1 MRLTKPLLVAL
12 LSTLGL
18 AGSTAAPGLVGRSSV
33 SDPYYR
39 DTHRWSYGEE
49 RRYRRWEGVTNRRHL
64 EFTERSA
71 GDQLAY
77 WDWWHGGRADSPTL
91 FSEVAETGSR

>member
-1 MRLTKPLLVAL
+1 MRLTKPLMVAV

-18 AGSTAAPGLVGRSSV
+18 AGSTAAPRLVGRSVV
-33 SDPYYR
+33 SDPYYH
-39 DTHRWSYGEE
+39 DSHRWTYGEE
-49 RRYRRWEGVTNRRHL
+49 RRYRRWERTSNRDHL
-64 EFTERSA
+64 AFTERSA

-77 WDWWHGGRADSPTL
+77 WGWWHGRRGESATL